1 MGGVLHVESQVG
13 KGTTFFVRLFL
24 PSVRVEEDLPLLNT
38 RMPVGYK
45 GPRRK
50 LLVVDNEPVDRE
62 LLLNIL
68 EPLGFEVKEAASGA
82 ECLRI
87 YPEFQPEIIFMDL
100 AMPEM
105 DGWETCHLIRNVHK
119 SDVKIGIISA
129 NAFDKNLENSSG
141 ITDKDFILKP
151 VNLFEL
157 INWIGERL
165 NLQWIESKDD
175 LVIEDATM
183 AYVLPSQAVLN
194 DLLEMIN
201 MGYLVGV
208 RKLINDIE
216 EQGLACKQFVT
227 DIRQMSDRFQ
237 LGTLKTF
244 IEEKLADV

>member
-1 MGGVLHVESQVG
+1 M
-13 KGTTFFVRLFL
+13 
-24 PSVRVEEDLPLLNT
+24 
-38 RMPVGYK
+38 
-45 GPRRK
+45 
-50 LLVVDNEPVDRE
+50 DNEPVDRE

-68 EPLGFEVKEAASGA
+68 EPLGFEVREAASGA

-151 VNLFEL
+151 VNLYEL
-157 INWIGERL
+157 IGWIGERL
-165 NLQWIESKDD
+165 DLQWIESQEELAKASAVTDY
-175 LVIEDATM
+175 A
-183 AYVLPSQAVLN
+183 LPPAEVLN

-208 RKLINDIE
+208 RKLIQEIDE
-216 EQGLACKQFVT
+216 KGLACAQFVT
-227 DIRQMSDRFQ
+227 EIRQMSEKFQ
-237 LGTLKTF
+237 LGTMKTF

>member
-1 MGGVLHVESQVG
+1 
-13 KGTTFFVRLFL
+13 
-24 PSVRVEEDLPLLNT
+24 
-38 RMPVGYK
+38 MPVGYK

-68 EPLGFEVKEAASGA
+68 EPLGFEVREAASGA

-165 NLQWIESKDD
+165 NLQWIENKEE
-175 LVIEDATM
+175 LAIESVVSD
-183 AYVLPSQAVLN
+183 YVLPSHEVMN
-194 DLLEMIN
+194 DLLRMIN

-208 RKLINDIE
+208 RKLINEID
-216 EQGLACKQFVT
+216 EQQLACPQFVAEL
-227 DIRQMSDRFQ
+227 RQMSEKFQ
-237 LGTLKTF
+237 LGTMKTF